1 MSDLINRFGKTP
13 PTRSSDVRMAKV
25 VNLFVAPLFGLFFMA
40 LFVRFAMSFGTFVG
54 AAAGVSVAAA
64 TGQAVADELPVGHA
78 HQLIGSSWSGW
89 RSACCRSATGT
100 RCGALRDRQHHRR
113 LMWSTPAPR

>member
-64 TGQAVADELPVGHA
+64 T
-78 HQLIGSSWSGW
+78 
-89 RSACCRSATGT
+89 C
-100 RCGALRDRQHHRR
+100 
-113 LMWSTPAPR
+113 